1 MSMVPITVNER
12 SLSISLN
19 GSDTSEFHFVWLR
32 DNCQCEDCLHPVTGE
47 RTSITSEIPLN
58 ISPIASFAD
67 NGKLTV
73 MWNHKQHQSTY
84 SFEWLSQYSTVND
97 SNITIYNDPAM
108 GEMQLWDN
116 SLENNIPTFEY
127 SNLLND
133 ESSLRSW
140 CEAIRD
146 TGLTI
151 MQNAPTNQGEIERFA
166 EHVACVRETVF
177 DKLHN
182 VLANPDA
189 YNVGSTNLELK
200 PHTDMPNYN
209 NPPGI
214 QMFHFLVNDAKGG
227 ENIAVDGFNVAKQL
241 KEQDPE
247 AYDTLTKVA
256 VPFRMFSAK
265 GDILC
270 ANPIFSLDSEGKLK
284 IVRFSNQLAQ
294 SLRLSNDELDKFY
307 HAYRLLGQLIE
318 DPENIVTFKLKTGDM
333 MATNNL
339 RVLHGRTS
347 YEIYSGP
354 RHLQL
359 TYMDYDEILSRIR
372 MIKKAE

>member
-1 MSMVPITVNER
+1 
-12 SLSISLN
+12 
-19 GSDTSEFHFVWLR
+19 
-32 DNCQCEDCLHPVTGE
+32 
-47 RTSITSEIPLN
+47 
-58 ISPIASFAD
+58 
-67 NGKLTV
+67 
-73 MWNHKQHQSTY
+73 
-84 SFEWLSQYSTVND
+84 
-97 SNITIYNDPAM
+97 
-108 GEMQLWDN
+108 
-116 SLENNIPTFEY
+116 
-127 SNLLND
+127 
-133 ESSLRSW
+133 
-140 CEAIRD
+140 
-146 TGLTI
+146 
-151 MQNAPTNQGEIERFA
+151 
-166 EHVACVRETVF
+166 
-177 DKLHN
+177 
-182 VLANPDA
+182 LANPDA

-307 HAYRLLGQLIE
+307 HAYRLLGARLTRFIR
-318 DPENIVTFKLKTGDM
+318 G
-333 MATNNL
+333 
-339 RVLHGRTS
+339 HGTCN
-347 YEIYSGP
+347 
-354 RHLQL
+354 
-359 TYMDYDEILSRIR
+359 
-372 MIKKAE
+372 